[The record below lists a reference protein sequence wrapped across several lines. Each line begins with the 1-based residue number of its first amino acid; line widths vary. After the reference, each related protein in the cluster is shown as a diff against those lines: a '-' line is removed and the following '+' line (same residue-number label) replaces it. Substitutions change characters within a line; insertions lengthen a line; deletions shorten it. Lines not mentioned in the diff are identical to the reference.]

1 MYRKGLRFCWVKYR
15 YASRKCKIIFFFFFN
30 PPYLWAVHDRMQLPV
45 RRTTTGNGRGEFY
58 RMAIDGSYWI
68 VSRNRWFKH
77 TATFSLLL
85 STIYGCENMREKLFF
100 SFFYSHRED
109 KGYNISTPFF
119 FERGLSRSI
128 IRVVTGSFAPLTNPH
143 TTSPKKMTSCLV
155 SSRPSADDFT
165 FVCNSFERVPLD
177 FRNEFSGPFFVSL

>member
-15 YASRKCKIIFFFFFN
+15 YASRKCKIFFFCFFFN

-119 FERGLSRSI
+119 SKGAYLVLLLGWWPEVSHLWPILTPPHQKKWPHVLFHLDRRQMILHLCVIVLS
-128 IRVVTGSFAPLTNPH
+128 
-143 TTSPKKMTSCLV
+143 V
-155 SSRPSADDFT
+155 SR
-165 FVCNSFERVPLD
+165 
-177 FRNEFSGPFFVSL
+177 

>member
-1 MYRKGLRFCWVKYR
+1 MDEESFIGWPLMGRIGLCHATDDSNTRLLFLSFYPQFMDVKI
-15 YASRKCKIIFFFFFN
+15 SEKNCFF
-30 PPYLWAVHDRMQLPV
+30 L
-45 RRTTTGNGRGEFY
+45 
-58 RMAIDGSYWI
+58 
-68 VSRNRWFKH
+68 
-77 TATFSLLL
+77 
-85 STIYGCENMREKLFF
+85 
-100 SFFYSHRED
+100 FFYSHRED

-165 FVCNSFERVPLD
+165 FVCNCFERVPLD